1 MEVLIIPARNLDCA
15 LDART
20 VREVIRAR
28 GTVVPESALELDL
41 NTLFPDPG
49 RAPVARVVLEVGGR
63 VLILRTSL
71 PRGFSNIDPSRL
83 VPVPPF
89 VFTGGRRLIR
99 AAFEG
104 ADRPCLLLD
113 EEGLAGR
120 ARMACT

>member
-1 MEVLIIPARNLDCA
+1 V
-15 LDART
+15 DARPI
-20 VREVIRAR
+20 REVVRAA
-28 GTVVPESALELDL
+28 GAMVPEGALELEL

-49 RAPVARVVLEVGGR
+49 HEAPVARVVLEVGGR

-71 PRGFSNIDPSRL
+71 PRGFSHIDPTRL

-89 VFTGGRRLIR
+89 VFNEGRRLIR
-99 AAFEG
+99 AAFEV

-113 EEGLAGR
+113 EEGLAGQ